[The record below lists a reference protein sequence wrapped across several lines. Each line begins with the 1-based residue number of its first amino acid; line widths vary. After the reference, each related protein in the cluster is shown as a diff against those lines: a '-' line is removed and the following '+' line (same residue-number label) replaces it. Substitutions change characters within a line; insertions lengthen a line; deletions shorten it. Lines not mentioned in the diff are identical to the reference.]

1 MTTHVSVSP
10 PVLDWLVDR
19 SGEDAEDFTGRFP
32 RWQAWH
38 EGTARPT
45 LRQAQTLARRAGVP
59 FGYLLLP
66 TPPTVELPVA
76 DFRQGFSQPPA
87 APSSDLLAVLNQSLR
102 RQDWYRAY
110 AEREGLDP
118 VPVVGSGRGRAPED
132 VAAEMRR
139 VLDFEVATRHGSMTE
154 VRSHLLGAFER
165 LGGLTVAT
173 SMVANNTYRLLDPE
187 EFRGFTLVDDL
198 APLVFVNAAQTLNG
212 QIFTLAHEF
221 AHVWDGRGG
230 ISAEDPAQ
238 ARRDGVEGWCN
249 AVASE
254 FLVPADDLRE
264 HEAVMTAL
272 SLTQRLEALAH
283 DFRCGTLVVLSAL
296 RRDRLLSRDEAADFD
311 ALYRSEVD
319 RLRRLQP
326 VGSGGQFYLSQPY
339 RVGRRFSRAVIAD
352 TQGGG
357 TSIGTA
363 LRLTSL
369 SLEAYETYAS
379 ALQPST

>member
-38 EGTARPT
+38 EGKARPT

-66 TPPTVELPVA
+66 APPTVELPVA
-76 DFRQGFSQPPA
+76 DFRQGFSRPPSV
-87 APSSDLLAVLNQSLR
+87 PSSDLTAVLNQSLR
-102 RQDWYRAY
+102 RQDWYRGY

-132 VAAEMRR
+132 VAAEMRH

-154 VRSHLLGAFER
+154 VRSRLLGAFER
-165 LGGLTVAT
+165 IGGLTVAT
-173 SMVANNTYRLLDPE
+173 SMVANNTHRLLDPD

-212 QIFTLAHEF
+212 QIFTLAHEY

-230 ISAEDPAQ
+230 ISAADPRQ
-238 ARRDGVEGWCN
+238 TPDGVEGWCN
-249 AVASE
+249 VVASQ
-254 FLVPADDLRE
+254 FLVPTGDLRE
-264 HEAVMTAL
+264 LDAGVGAL
-272 SLTQRLEALAH
+272 PLTQRLEEVARE
-283 DFRCGTLVVLSAL
+283 FRCGTLVVLSAL
-296 RRDRLLSRDEAADFD
+296 RRDRLLGRQEMTDFD

-326 VGSGGQFYLSQPY
+326 LGSGGQFYLSQPY

-352 TQGGG
+352 TRSGG

-379 ALQPST
+379 ALQSST